1 MRSSKSLIRYEM
13 ENIFMSIKCLFVTKI
28 WFLGDE
34 MKQTFVNITDV
45 NMKMIGMKN
54 RNDRYEKQFTAL
66 FFHITFK

>member
-54 RNDRYEKQFTAL
+54 RNDRYEKYRSVFS
-66 FFHITFK
+66 